1 MLAGTD
7 YRCLY
12 SLGVIASPGC
22 EPVLSWSRHSAS
34 GKSLGRR
41 RGHEVRSGIFSRAS
55 AVLLGVW
62 LGGTQ
67 PLCVWAAPKGL
78 PALLAVTE
86 AIAARVPEHLPDGGD
101 AGSDSRGHIGSV
113 DRATDEPW
121 SVLVARMQ
129 EQALLEAY
137 GEHLDPPSLRFLF
150 LKPGFPDEV
159 VPLRDLPE
167 DPAAALR
174 DAASGLDVGLYDQ
187 PMIPVEAEAQPWPG
201 IMTALQVPCWV
212 PISTTA
218 IIILDLTAVGGP
230 LFSSFV
236 PALLTFRDLADF
248 ASAYTQLEWEVY
260 QPSDV
265 IPLISSFSQLVT
277 SGQVFRTKPVL
288 PPVLAPHEWLVVQT
302 SRCTAIHHMMG
313 DGPALQVVVAESMY
327 RAVENVSFGRP
338 HTPTDLA
345 EVRYQGRA
353 FLGIIAADP
362 RSESIPPGPNLGAFV
377 FLDARR
383 VVQGL
388 SSLFTDPGPYAID
401 HIFRLV
407 GARPPNGF
415 VPVIVGVAVGS
426 SHVTV
431 ADGDVLILDYAA
443 DWGHT
448 GGHPHTPAVTVL
460 AEADEPPHTENQGGV
475 GSSPGV
481 PATGLDVI
489 SGPAYL
495 SEADPGEAVSEPT
508 SGANAWFVA
517 FAPQCAPEYIGVI
530 LAFPTSPEDAAEVV
544 SLAREDASVFL
555 YEHQCVV
562 YPVYP
567 QPRPLAALCSAS
579 QPGPPNAFVSWL
591 IRLWLMAHIGV
602 ESFRAH
608 VAQLLQYPLHCVVLA
623 SAQLPYL
630 PVPPGRVLPVSTVYF
645 LDLRPILGGFQ
656 YGTAR
661 AGKVLLQ
668 APEQRF
674 SEGLPEGYSVL
685 VHGGCPALEQAETVL
700 YVSDREVLRV
710 EFCKADAATPLRDG
724 PSEDDSSGSSSSP
737 SSDSDSAP
745 DDDAPPTAEQGSGA
759 AGRVTEGRRRNRKR
773 PAPGNPGHAPGVGLL
788 LATPKGVTAS
798 RSSRSNAPASSWPPV
813 GLVDMCPWSAAQ
825 APGLFF

>member
-1 MLAGTD
+1 MCQFDPSLWLGAVFRGCRTTSRATLTSSLRAASGRGARHAVSLAFSALGLAPLPGCLASLGLCLRGLSVAQGSPPPPVLSPVPPRGPSKPLNGSPVALGPGYNLVEAPSFDNRRQRGLSVAQGSPPISFGPRLACVKESAREGLRRDSRSWTAYFQKLFCCCFYTVPLMRSLGLCIFLSLLRALRRPLPAKGSPLGRLSCAMLAGTD

-277 SGQVFRTKPVL
+277 SGQVFRYVYPGHPPRWHNDL
-288 PPVLAPHEWLVVQT
+288 PL
-302 SRCTAIHHMMG
+302 
-313 DGPALQVVVAESMY
+313 
-327 RAVENVSFGRP
+327 SF
-338 HTPTDLA
+338 
-345 EVRYQGRA
+345 
-353 FLGIIAADP
+353 
-362 RSESIPPGPNLGAFV
+362 
-377 FLDARR
+377 AR
-383 VVQGL
+383 VKHGLGL
-388 SSLFTDPGPYAID
+388 SLS
-401 HIFRLV
+401 
-407 GARPPNGF
+407 
-415 VPVIVGVAVGS
+415 
-426 SHVTV
+426 
-431 ADGDVLILDYAA
+431 
-443 DWGHT
+443 
-448 GGHPHTPAVTVL
+448 
-460 AEADEPPHTENQGGV
+460 
-475 GSSPGV
+475 
-481 PATGLDVI
+481 
-489 SGPAYL
+489 YL
-495 SEADPGEAVSEPT
+495 
-508 SGANAWFVA
+508 
-517 FAPQCAPEYIGVI
+517 
-530 LAFPTSPEDAAEVV
+530 
-544 SLAREDASVFL
+544 
-555 YEHQCVV
+555 
-562 YPVYP
+562 
-567 QPRPLAALCSAS
+567 
-579 QPGPPNAFVSWL
+579 
-591 IRLWLMAHIGV
+591 
-602 ESFRAH
+602 
-608 VAQLLQYPLHCVVLA
+608 
-623 SAQLPYL
+623 
-630 PVPPGRVLPVSTVYF
+630 
-645 LDLRPILGGFQ
+645 
-656 YGTAR
+656 
-661 AGKVLLQ
+661 
-668 APEQRF
+668 
-674 SEGLPEGYSVL
+674 
-685 VHGGCPALEQAETVL
+685 
-700 YVSDREVLRV
+700 
-710 EFCKADAATPLRDG
+710 
-724 PSEDDSSGSSSSP
+724 
-737 SSDSDSAP
+737 
-745 DDDAPPTAEQGSGA
+745 
-759 AGRVTEGRRRNRKR
+759 
-773 PAPGNPGHAPGVGLL
+773 
-788 LATPKGVTAS
+788 
-798 RSSRSNAPASSWPPV
+798 RS
-813 GLVDMCPWSAAQ
+813 
-825 APGLFF
+825 